1 MGVRNGKLFYWIFVA
16 FINITLQ
23 FLIFK
28 LFIVTSFRGVSRSPV
43 LSIIDLLVTVV
54 KGSN

>member
-43 LSIIDLLVTVV
+43 LSIIDLVTVV
-54 KGSN
+54 NGRN